1 MKEHRLSTGRIV
13 DADLVYAPNADGSI
27 SAIYGYDQMV
37 SDLNDEID
45 FVEGNPYSGGS
56 RELVPFTHQ
65 EHIEIAQW
73 QIGRWQDCVERLI
86 LKGEV

>member
-1 MKEHRLSTGRIV
+1 MKKHTLTTGRII
-13 DADLVYAPNADGSI
+13 DADLVYNPNPDGSI

-45 FVEGNPYSGGS
+45 FVEGNPYSCGS
-56 RELVPFTHQ
+56 QELVPFTHQ
-65 EHIEIAQW
+65 EHIEIAKW
-73 QIGRWQDCVERLI
+73 QIALWQEYIERLI